1 MILGVSELLRL
12 VREKKLVE
20 NLADRELTN
29 PEGADFDLRIGALY
43 RVKGKGVLGVDERE
57 TPTMEEIASY
67 SSEENRSVTLEPNVY
82 YVMKTIER
90 VNTPKDIAILFRPRS
105 TLYRSGIAL
114 FTGNVSPGYVG
125 ELNFGIINLRDEP
138 FTLEMGARV
147 CHAMFYQVIGKTAS
161 YRGQWQGGRTTTDG
175 KEKQV

>member
-29 PEGADFDLRIGALY
+29 PEGAGFDLRIGALY
-43 RVKGKGVLGVDERE
+43 RVKGKGFLGVDERE

-67 SSEENRSVTLEPNVY
+67 SSEENRSVTLEANVY

-90 VNTPKDIAILFRPRS
+90 VNTPNDIAILFRPRS

-147 CHAMFYQVIGKTAS
+147 CHAMFYQIVGETVS

>member
-12 VREKKLVE
+12 VSEKKLVE
-20 NLADRELTN
+20 NLAERELTN
-29 PEGADFDLRIGALY
+29 PEGAGFDFRIGTLY
-43 RVKGKGVLGVDERE
+43 RVRGKGYLGVEERE
-57 TPTMEEIASY
+57 TPEMDEVVSY
-67 SSEENRSVTLEPNVY
+67 SPDEKHSVSLDPNVY
-82 YVMKTIER
+82 YVIKTIER

-125 ELNFGIINLRDEP
+125 ELNFGIMNLRPEP
-138 FTLEMGARV
+138 FVLEMGARI
-147 CHAMFYQVIGKTAS
+147 CHAMFYQIAGETAA